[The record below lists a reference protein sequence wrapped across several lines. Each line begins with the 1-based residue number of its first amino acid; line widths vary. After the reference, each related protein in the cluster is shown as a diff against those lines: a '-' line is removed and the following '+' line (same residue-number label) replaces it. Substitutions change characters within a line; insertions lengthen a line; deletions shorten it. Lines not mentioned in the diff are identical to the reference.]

1 MDLRSI
7 EYRGL
12 RPLKL
17 GLSLPAGIYQVPE
30 TVADQ
35 IAAAAPLS
43 VVDVDEAPAESSS
56 PPPYQALSS
65 LTNKEL
71 YALAQEAEIP
81 GRSKMDRD
89 ELHAALVAHEGAEG

>member
-17 GLSLPAGIYQVPE
+17 GLSLPPGIYTVPE

-43 VVDVDEAPAESSS
+43 VGDVAPAESSG

-89 ELHAALVAHEGAEG
+89 ELHAALVAHEGAEGF

>member
-1 MDLRSI
+1 MGLRSI

-17 GLSLPAGIYQVPE
+17 GLSLPAGIYEVPE

-35 IAAAAPLS
+35 IEAAAPLS
-43 VVDVDEAPAESSS
+43 VGDVPEESAPSTPAAESSDEG
-56 PPPYQALSS
+56 LSGLS
-65 LTNKEL
+65 KKAL

-81 GRSKMDRD
+81 GRSGMDKD
-89 ELHAALVAHEGAEG
+89 ALLAALSDVA

>member
-30 TVADQ
+30 TVAAQ
-35 IAAAAPLS
+35 IVAAAALS
-43 VVDVDEAPAESSS
+43 VGDVAPAESSS
-56 PPPYQALSS
+56 PPPNQALSS

-71 YALAQEAEIP
+71 YALAQEAGIP

>member
-17 GLSLPAGIYQVPE
+17 GLSLPPGIYQVPE

-35 IAAAAPLS
+35 IEAAAPLS
-43 VVDVDEAPAESSS
+43 VGDVDEAPAPTATPTESSDEG
-56 PPPYQALSS
+56 LSGLS
-65 LTNKEL
+65 KKAL
-71 YALAQEAEIP
+71 YALAQETEIP
-81 GRSKMDRD
+81 GRSGMDRD
-89 ELHAALVAHEGAEG
+89 ALLAALSDVA